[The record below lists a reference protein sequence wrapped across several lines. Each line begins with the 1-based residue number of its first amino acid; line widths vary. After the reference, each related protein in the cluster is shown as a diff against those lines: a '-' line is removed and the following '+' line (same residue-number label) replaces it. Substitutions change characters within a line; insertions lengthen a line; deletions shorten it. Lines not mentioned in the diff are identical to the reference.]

1 MVGLWRP
8 TLIAYWK
15 YKNLHN
21 TQNKM
26 DKTAI
31 NHYDCQPGYPE
42 PCYATEFESQVQLD
56 TENNSKYQKNIQFS
70 PI

>member
-8 TLIAYWK
+8 TLIAYGK